1 MDLDFSRLRRGEL
14 IAAGSALAL
23 LAVMFLLK
31 WYGAAGVISVNAWH
45 ALSILRWLMLLTI
58 AMALVLAYLQAS
70 RRSPALPVTFSVL
83 VSTVAALLVL
93 LLIYRVLINEPG
105 PDNIVGQKLGAYLGL
120 LCAIGIAYG
129 GYASMRTEGLSA
141 ADART
146 QIETVVIGQGR
157 SGHEAPQDPS

>member
-1 MDLDFSRLRRGEL
+1 MELDLSRLRRGEW

-31 WYGAAGVISVNAWH
+31 WYGVPGVSVNAWH

-58 AMALVLAYLQAS
+58 VTALVLAYLQAS

-83 VSTVAALLVL
+83 LTTVAVLLVL

-105 PDNIVGQKLGAYLGL
+105 PDDIVGQRLGAYLGL
-120 LCAIGIAYG
+120 LCALGITYG
-129 GYASMRTEGLSA
+129 GYRSMRAEGLSPR
-141 ADART
+141 DAGT
-146 QIETVVIGQGR
+146 QIETLATGHGR
-157 SGHEAPQDPS
+157 SGHGAPPDPS